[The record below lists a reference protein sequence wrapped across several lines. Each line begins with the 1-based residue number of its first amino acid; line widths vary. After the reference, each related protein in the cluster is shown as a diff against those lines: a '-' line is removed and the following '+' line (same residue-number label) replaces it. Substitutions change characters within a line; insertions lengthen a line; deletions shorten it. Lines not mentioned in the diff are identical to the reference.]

1 MKLINIIPGV
11 PNLVARINEEL
22 PPEIRLWSIVRL
34 PSPPYFR
41 ASEFAFSDLPSF
53 ECRTRST
60 RERPCH
66 LAHTYRLLADPAHD
80 DRTCDSR
87 KYTYF
92 FPSYL
97 MIPPKPGSG
106 LANTLK
112 AQGTECPAHPFWE
125 GVDNEQQATPQDDLR
140 RKRAYRIAP
149 EQLASL
155 REAANKFEGSHNF
168 HNFTVGRDF
177 RDRSCQRFLK
187 SIEVGRDVQRGGIAS
202 LTHIL
207 DSGPCGVWRYRMDR
221 RPVAWTKF
229 YAAPSEYG

>member
-1 MKLINIIPGV
+1 MPIFHMSAPAFLI
-11 PNLVARINEEL
+11 
-22 PPEIRLWSIVRL
+22 L
-34 PSPPYFR
+34 PS
-41 ASEFAFSDLPSF
+41 SEY
-53 ECRTRST
+53 RTRST
-60 RERPCH
+60 RERSCH
-66 LAHTYRLLADPAHD
+66 PAHTNQLFADPAHD

-125 GVDNEQQATPQDDLR
+125 GVDNEQQTTPQGDLK
-140 RKRAYRIAP
+140 RKRGYRMAP

-155 REAANKFEGSHNF
+155 REAASKFEGSHNF

-177 RDRSCQRFLK
+177 RDRSCQRFLR
-187 SIEVGRDVQRGGIAS
+187 SIEVSCDV
-202 LTHIL
+202 
-207 DSGPCGVWRYRMDR
+207 CN
-221 RPVAWTKF
+221 VA
-229 YAAPSEYG
+229 G